1 MRRLSADYVSIRG
14 FTVNGN
20 DTLSSLTTTLLHDQ
34 QTGLP
39 SMLSFCIDLQRLLT
53 QHPMLALIIMR
64 IDPQTHA
71 GGENRDDA
79 AAYIARLA
87 TDAVRRSAEAC
98 VYRTASQTFA
108 VVLPDMGRAP
118 ALQLAETLRI
128 QIEQFGDGLTATFAV
143 AGAPQDA
150 GEAGAL
156 IAVCEAQFVG
166 GRRGNRVYAATP
178 VESLPPTTAQ
188 VANVLIAQLIA
199 VGRQIH
205 EAERVTR

>member
-1 MRRLSADYVSIRG
+1 M
-14 FTVNGN
+14 NGN
-20 DTLSSLTTTLLHDQ
+20 GTLSSLTTVLLHDQ

-53 QHPMLALIIMR
+53 QHPLLALIIAR
-64 IDPQTHA
+64 IDPP
-71 GGENRDDA
+71 GEVACEDSSDA
-79 AAYIARLA
+79 VSNVAQLM
-87 TDAVRRSAEAC
+87 TDAVRRSSEAC
-98 VYRTASQTFA
+98 VYRIASQAFA
-108 VVLPDMGRAP
+108 VVLPGMGRAP

-150 GEAGAL
+150 GDAGAL

-166 GRRGNRVYAATP
+166 GRRTNRVYAATP

-188 VANVLIAQLIA
+188 VANVLIAHLIA
-199 VGRQIH
+199 VGRQIY
-205 EAERVTR
+205 EAERLTR

>member
-1 MRRLSADYVSIRG
+1 M
-14 FTVNGN
+14 NGN
-20 DTLSSLTTTLLHDQ
+20 DTLSSLPAILLHDQ

-53 QHPMLALIIMR
+53 QHPTLALIILR
-64 IDPQTHA
+64 IDPPAQVA
-71 GGENRDDA
+71 REDRSDA
-79 AAYIARLA
+79 ASYVAQLA
-87 TDAVRRSAEAC
+87 TDAVRRSAEAR
-98 VYRTASQTFA
+98 VYRTASQAFA
-108 VVLPDMGRAP
+108 VVLPGVGRAP

-128 QIEQFGDGLTATFAV
+128 QIEQFGDGLTATLAV

-150 GEAGAL
+150 GDAGAL
-156 IAVCEAQFVG
+156 IAVCEAQLVG

-205 EAERVTR
+205 EVERVKG